1 MYCTIIYGEEGRSNH
16 MEQKMKHLEL
26 IQEVIKRM
34 ANNSFL
40 LKGWTVTLVTGILA
54 LASKDTDKQY
64 FWIAYIPILI
74 FWLLDAYYLQQE
86 RLYRSLYEKVRKIK
100 NKDIDFSLKA
110 TTKEFKNNKNN
121 YFAVVFSFTEI
132 AFYLPLIIVCTIVI
146 KNIFCYC

>member
-64 FWIAYIPILI
+64 FWIAYIPI
-74 FWLLDAYYLQQE
+74 
-86 RLYRSLYEKVRKIK
+86 
-100 NKDIDFSLKA
+100 
-110 TTKEFKNNKNN
+110 
-121 YFAVVFSFTEI
+121 
-132 AFYLPLIIVCTIVI
+132 
-146 KNIFCYC
+146 

>member
-64 FWIAYIPILI
+64 LWIAYIPILM
-74 FWLLDAYYLQQE
+74 FWFLDAYYLQQE

-100 NKDIDFSLKA
+100 NKNIDFSLKA

>member
-1 MYCTIIYGEEGRSNH
+1 

-64 FWIAYIPILI
+64 FWIAYIPILM
-74 FWLLDAYYLQQE
+74 FWFLDAYYLQLE
-86 RLYRSLYEKVRKIK
+86 RRYRRLYNSRLEEREVNFSMQMPIPSIEEK
-100 NKDIDFSLKA
+100 
-110 TTKEFKNNKNN
+110 TTYIQALVSK
-121 YFAVVFSFTEI
+121 TEI
-132 AFYLPLIIVCTIVI
+132 GFYIALGIIISIV
-146 KNIFCYC
+146 FLMM

>member
-1 MYCTIIYGEEGRSNH
+1 

-64 FWIAYIPILI
+64 F
-74 FWLLDAYYLQQE
+74 LD
-86 RLYRSLYEKVRKIK
+86 SLYSNINVLVFRCVL
-100 NKDIDFSLKA
+100 F
-110 TTKEFKNNKNN
+110 TTGKTL
-121 YFAVVFSFTEI
+121 S
-132 AFYLPLIIVCTIVI
+132 
-146 KNIFCYC
+146 IFI

>member
-64 FWIAYIPILI
+64 FWIAYIRILM
-74 FWLLDAYYLQQE
+74 FWFLDAYYLQQE

-100 NKDIDFSLKA
+100 NKNIDFSLKA

>member
-16 MEQKMKHLEL
+16 MEQKMNHLEL

-64 FWIAYIPILI
+64 FRIAYIPILM
-74 FWLLDAYYLQQE
+74 FWFLDAYYLQQE

-100 NKDIDFSLKA
+100 NKNIDFSLKA